1 MERKEEG
8 QEGRKKGWGEPVGI
22 VAMLVVLAVLG
33 GFGGWQ
39 WARNHQPPRV
49 TLIGGGSVLVAATG
63 PRPALGAV
71 LVDGNRAVK
80 GARVEWFI
88 SGGTF
93 AGGAHVAV
101 GTTSASG
108 QVTSPVILAVG
119 AKGATVTTVAPGARA
134 VTWEVEPA

>member
-1 MERKEEG
+1 MEERKE
-8 QEGRKKGWGEPVGI
+8 EGRKKGWGEPVLS
-22 VAMLVVLAVLG
+22 VAMLVVLIALA
-33 GFGGWQ
+33 GFGGWV
-39 WARNHQPPRV
+39 WARNHQPARP
-49 TLIGGGSVLVAATG
+49 TLIGGGPVLDARTG

-80 GARVEWFI
+80 GARVEWVI
-88 SGGTF
+88 TGGSF

-108 QVTSPVILAVG
+108 LATSPPITAVG
-119 AKGATVTTVAPGARA
+119 ARGATVVTVAPGARA